1 MTDRPV
7 NLADLRAE
15 YSTVGITREELND
28 DPVAQFGAWFDQAC
42 ASGIHEPNA
51 MSLATA
57 GSDGRPVAR
66 TVLLKQYDERGFVFF
81 TNLESRKARHIAENP
96 HAALLFP
103 WVALERQILI
113 TGRVERVSV
122 AEAAAYFVT
131 RPVGSQLAAWASP
144 QSTVLSSRGLLE
156 AKWEEMKRK
165 FADGKIPLPSFWG
178 GYRVLPDL
186 FEFWQGRA
194 SRMHDRFQY
203 TRKDGAWEIERLAP

>member
-113 TGRVERVSV
+113 TGRVERVAV